1 MHRDES
7 KSGSHHGSVPKGDKD
22 ISKLI
27 EALDAALAKSSSDST
42 TKPRTKPKSNS
53 KSPTFH
59 QLAYFPTTLG
69 TTSASADNVD
79 DTRRVTPTRKSV
91 SSGVGEQLF
100 RIELLENGAS

>member
-7 KSGSHHGSVPKGDKD
+7 KSGSHHDSVPKGDKD

-42 TKPRTKPKSNS
+42 TKPKSNS
-53 KSPTFH
+53 KSPTLH
-59 QLAYFPTTLG
+59 QLAYFSTTLG

-79 DTRRVTPTRKSV
+79 GTHRVTPTKKSV
-91 SSGVGEQLF
+91 SPSVGEPLF
-100 RIELLENGAS
+100 RIELLEIGAS

>member
-42 TKPRTKPKSNS
+42 TKPKSNS

-59 QLAYFPTTLG
+59 QLAYFSTTFG

-79 DTRRVTPTRKSV
+79 DTRRVTPTKKSV
-91 SSGVGEQLF
+91 SPSVGEPLF
-100 RIELLENGAS
+100 RIELLEIGAS